1 MNMIHSKKL
10 VTAILTVTVVSCVQ
24 NDRPTIETIELQNI
38 VPEEVMLSDLTSGM
52 ETVRLETRDDCLI
65 GQAGIIRIDSTHIYI
80 SDAVTRSILIFNRHD
95 GKFTGKL
102 NKSGRG
108 PGEYLE
114 ITDFC
119 IDPSAHTIEVL
130 DRGGRQL
137 LIYDMSD
144 LSFIKAVSLPIS
156 ASELIKKDGMYYL
169 GTHGVGNY
177 IDGER
182 TNSGVI
188 TYKHET
194 REFKAL
200 FDYVRPESE
209 NRVFWIKG
217 LTESPDGQI
226 YFSQI
231 WDNTLYRI
239 EENAAIPVLKVDGGR
254 KEIPDRIK
262 EGSYEQQEAFLN
274 TSTHGYMF
282 YRLAYRNG
290 DKTVISFTDGSNP
303 YKYLHYIQ
311 AGDKEK
317 LVKDIIIDYIDGR
330 PRMNLMNMVIQKDDI
345 IVLWTPYT
353 KHDEKTEAFLNS
365 LGMSSEDN
373 PAISIFKI
381 KP

>member
-52 ETVRLETRDDCLI
+52 ETVQLETRDDCLI

-156 ASELIKKDGMYYL
+156 ASELIK
-169 GTHGVGNY
+169 
-177 IDGER
+177 R
-182 TNSGVI
+182 TECTI
-188 TYKHET
+188 
-194 REFKAL
+194 
-200 FDYVRPESE
+200 
-209 NRVFWIKG
+209 
-217 LTESPDGQI
+217 
-226 YFSQI
+226 
-231 WDNTLYRI
+231 
-239 EENAAIPVLKVDGGR
+239 
-254 KEIPDRIK
+254 
-262 EGSYEQQEAFLN
+262 
-274 TSTHGYMF
+274 
-282 YRLAYRNG
+282 
-290 DKTVISFTDGSNP
+290 
-303 YKYLHYIQ
+303 
-311 AGDKEK
+311 
-317 LVKDIIIDYIDGR
+317 
-330 PRMNLMNMVIQKDDI
+330 
-345 IVLWTPYT
+345 
-353 KHDEKTEAFLNS
+353 
-365 LGMSSEDN
+365 
-373 PAISIFKI
+373 
-381 KP
+381 